1 MQMPMAE
8 PWKIAAYFDPFHLT
22 RQFEILSGV
31 SRYAR
36 AKGTLSLG
44 PRPFHSIHILQKG
57 LQSWSGDGVIGFFYE
72 KDVVEETLARGIAV
86 VNLTE
91 CLAPF
96 PVPVVVSDS
105 NQIGQI
111 AAKHLFERGYR
122 RFGFIGDAGLIYSQQ
137 RREGFVDTLRKARV
151 PANLISTADLSHRD
165 HLTGD
170 WLQNYLGD
178 IDSPIGILASD
189 DDVGTCV
196 LTAAQAIGL
205 RVPQDVAIIGINDL
219 DLICDSAAV
228 PLTSIAP
235 AYLKIG
241 MEAARMMDELL
252 QGKPVQSTVIRLP
265 VAGLVERMSTR
276 FLAFDD
282 PLVER
287 ALGYMHANLNQTFN
301 VETVVKHCGKSRRTL
316 EMRFIESVGHSIH
329 DEINRL
335 RIERAKQLLTDTDWT
350 IARIA
355 EECGFSDTKRLLAV
369 FSRSEGKT
377 LRQFRQDE

>member
-1 MQMPMAE
+1 MAE

-31 SRYAR
+31 CRYGR
-36 AKGTLSLG
+36 SNGTLSLG
-44 PRPFHSIHILQKG
+44 PRPFHSIHILQDR
-57 LQSWSGDGVIGFFYE
+57 LQSWTGDGVIGFFYE
-72 KDVVEETLARGIAV
+72 KDLVEQTVARGIAV

-105 NQIGQI
+105 HQIGQI

-122 RFGFIGDAGLIYSQQ
+122 RFGFIGDPGLIYSDQ
-137 RREGFVDTLRKARV
+137 RRDGFVDTLRKARV
-151 PANLISTADLSHRD
+151 PTSLISTQNPDSRD

-170 WLQNYLGD
+170 WLKHFLGED
-178 IDSPIGILASD
+178 QSPIGILASD
-189 DDVGTCV
+189 DDAASCV

-205 RVPQDVAIIGINDL
+205 RVPQDVAIVGTNDL
-219 DLICDSAAV
+219 DLICDSAVV

-241 MEAARMMDELL
+241 MEAARLMDELL
-252 QGKPVQSTVIRLP
+252 QGKPVQSTIIRLP

-282 PLVER
+282 PLVES
-287 ALGYMHANLNQTFN
+287 ALGYMHANLSQPFN

-329 DEINRL
+329 DEISRL

-350 IARIA
+350 IARVA
-355 EECGFSDTKRLLAV
+355 EECGFTDTKRLLAV

-377 LRQFRQDE
+377 PRQFRQDG